1 MRSINVFYK
10 VLYCLTFSSLL
21 CFSAYA
27 QLPACNN
34 QQLSY
39 QPALSTDLQALPNVD
54 DFSVLV
60 WNTYKG
66 QKSTWHQ
73 QLSHLSRNVD
83 FMLLQ
88 EVSQRQINVW
98 PLSEQWFRYQAKA
111 FEWRGDQLGVMNL
124 AKFASAKSCLVL
136 SPEPWIRLPKS
147 ALLQLYRWGDEE
159 LLIINVHS
167 INFTLGDEDY
177 QQQLTRLQ
185 VWLSH
190 YKGAVILAGDF
201 NTWSEGRL
209 AVLQRFVRS
218 LQLRAARFEPD
229 LRSHFFGKTLDHVF
243 YRGLELKASTS
254 IATDAS
260 DHNALVLRL
269 GFVKH

>member
-1 MRSINVFYK
+1 V
-10 VLYCLTFSSLL
+10 YCLLL
-21 CFSAYA
+21 SVSICFSASA

-34 QQLSY
+34 QQLY
-39 QPALSTDLQALPNVD
+39 FQPASPEHLQAQPDVN

-66 QKSTWHQ
+66 QNEAWRQ
-73 QLSHLSRNVD
+73 QFTSLSHDVD

-88 EVSQRQINVW
+88 EASQQKVNAW
-98 PLSEQWFRYQAKA
+98 SQSQQWFRYQAKA

-136 SPEPWIRLPKS
+136 SVEPWIRLPKS
-147 ALLQLYRWGDEE
+147 ALLQLYRWQDKE
-159 LLIINVHS
+159 LLMINVHS
-167 INFTLGDEDY
+167 INFTLGDADY
-177 QQQLTRLQ
+177 RQQLKQLQ
-185 VWLSH
+185 FWLSH
-190 YKGAVILAGDF
+190 YQGAVILAGDF

-218 LQLRAARFEPD
+218 LQLRTARFEPD

-243 YRGLELKASTS
+243 YRGLELKGSTS